1 MRPGGEQPVQ
11 PVAASGVLQALA
23 KGATFADEG
32 DIPMPVVVTEPLAM
46 PRPLAPTPGRK
57 RRVPKKLH
65 SYFVAFTIVFAALV
79 LAGFSRTF
87 FLPMAKGTLAKPLVV
102 HVHGALFFGWT
113 ALLVLQA
120 CLAATKRLRLHRKIG
135 TVAGWLILPMLLM
148 GTIVAARD
156 TVHDYYAGDGNAAL
170 SFFYGELADLA
181 MFAILA
187 GAAMFLRDKPEFH
200 KRWVIMGSLGLLG
213 AAIGRI
219 HEISVFGLHI
229 FVVLIASVAL
239 YDIASRRAVHVA
251 TLIGASVL
259 LAMNLS
265 EEPIGNTQAWIRAAH
280 WMLGV

>member
-1 MRPGGEQPVQ
+1 MPIVSADMLAIGTPR
-11 PVAASGVLQALA
+11 AATGSRA
-23 KGATFADEG
+23 
-32 DIPMPVVVTEPLAM
+32 
-46 PRPLAPTPGRK
+46 R

-65 SYFVAFTIVFAALV
+65 FYFVGFTIVFALIV

-87 FLPMAKGTLAKPLVV
+87 FLPMAKGTLQKPLVV

-120 CLAATKRLRLHRKIG
+120 FLAATKRLRLHRKIG
-135 TVAGWLILPMLLM
+135 SFAGWLIIPMLLM
-148 GTIVAARD
+148 GTVVAARD

-181 MFAILA
+181 MFGVLA
-187 GAAMFLRDKPEFH
+187 GAAMLLRNKPDIH

-219 HEISVFGLHI
+219 HEISAFGLYI
-229 FVVLIASVAL
+229 FVGLIASVAA
-239 YDIASRRAVHVA
+239 YDFASRRALHSA
-251 TLIGASVL
+251 TLIGAAFL

-265 EEPIGNTQAWIRAAH
+265 EEPIGNTQVWLDTSHR
-280 WMLGV
+280 MLGV